1 MLFICLRYMWSPAI
15 ICVVIV
21 ISLLFC
27 CCCYCCFVAVF
38 VGGFEILSSFFSEK
52 KLTWPMSQ
60 VFSLLGHGCMM
71 QSMQMLLWNFNSIQS
86 YLGQKTKWLLV
97 AFV

>member
-1 MLFICLRYMWSPAI
+1 MLL
-15 ICVVIV
+15 
-21 ISLLFC
+21 LLFL
-27 CCCYCCFVAVF
+27 CCFVAV
-38 VGGFEILSSFFSEK
+38 VIVVLLLSLLVVLKFCPIFFEK